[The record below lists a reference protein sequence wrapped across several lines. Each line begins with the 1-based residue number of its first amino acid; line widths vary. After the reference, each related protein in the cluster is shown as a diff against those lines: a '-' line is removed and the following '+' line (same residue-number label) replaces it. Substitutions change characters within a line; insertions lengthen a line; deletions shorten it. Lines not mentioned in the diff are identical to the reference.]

1 VVSDVNGS
9 QLPEGSETSLKRR
22 VRFYLTREMFYVSLL
37 AFALVAGLSMAAI
50 PSLRHRL
57 TARVVT
63 LRAAIVG
70 EKKPLSAQ
78 VGQVQ
83 EPLPPEFQRP
93 AAPAAPR
100 PMQLAPLD
108 RIFTAEKGPA
118 IPHSSSSKSHGV
130 LSKSSIIHTPQEV
143 ARSEAPEEKDR
154 TAQDAEGGQSG
165 SAAAALTAEIK
176 YQKGQM
182 EQQAY
187 ELLLKSIPT
196 VAGLVQGKDPSLHFK
211 SWDAASREDDTYWV
225 RLKFQSNGNP
235 DEDYIWQ
242 VKIQANQVTP
252 LSYNARSI
260 S

>member
-1 VVSDVNGS
+1 VNGS
-9 QLPEGSETSLKRR
+9 QLPEGSETSMKRP
-22 VRFYLTREMFYVSLL
+22 VRSYLTRDTFYVSLL
-37 AFALVAGLSMAAI
+37 AFVLVAGISMTAI

-57 TARVVT
+57 TARVFA
-63 LRAAIVG
+63 LRAAIIG

-93 AAPAAPR
+93 APAAPR
-100 PMQLAPLD
+100 PLQLPPLE
-108 RIFTAEKGPA
+108 RIFTAEKGKPM
-118 IPHSSSSKSHGV
+118 SSSGSSRSHGP
-130 LSKSSIIHTPQEV
+130 LSSTRILHTPNQV
-143 ARSEAPEEKDR
+143 ARSEAPEENNG
-154 TAQDAEGGQSG
+154 APQNAEGGQSG
-165 SAAAALTAEIK
+165 SAAASPGAEIK

-187 ELLLKSIPT
+187 ELLLKSNPT
-196 VAGLVQGKDPSLHFK
+196 VAGMVQGKDPSLHFK
-211 SWDAASREDDTYWV
+211 SWDAAIRGDDTYWV

-242 VKIQANQVTP
+242 VKIQSNQVTP